1 MTNSYVHTSL
11 NSLRA
16 MLTSITEHPF
26 RLTKNQV
33 LEYSKLSSEI
43 KVELN
48 KHEHSVE
55 KEHCITLIIILRL
68 KIQTFLLNI
77 RTPSPHKKRHYK

>member
-1 MTNSYVHTSL
+1 MTTSYVHSSL
-11 NSLRA
+11 NSLRT
-16 MLTSITEHPF
+16 MLTTITEHSS
-26 RLTKNQV
+26 RLTKSQV

-43 KVELN
+43 KIELN

-68 KIQTFLLNI
+68 KIRTFLLNT
-77 RTPSPHKKRHYK
+77 RSPSPHKKRKN